1 MISKEIDK
9 NKIAK
14 GQMKYVIKLM
24 ELAKQSA
31 YKDVLNYLSER
42 GFRESNYEIRELTKW
57 LQKK

>member
-1 MISKEIDK
+1 MIPTKIDK

-42 GFRESNYEIRELTKW
+42 GFRESNYEIIELTKW
-57 LQKK
+57 LRKK